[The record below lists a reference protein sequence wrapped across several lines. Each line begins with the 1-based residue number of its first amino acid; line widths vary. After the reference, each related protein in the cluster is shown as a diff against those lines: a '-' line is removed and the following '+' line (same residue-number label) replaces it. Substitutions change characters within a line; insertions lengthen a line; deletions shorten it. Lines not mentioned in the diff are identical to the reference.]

1 MRAAAFR
8 CVAVAVLISGPA
20 HAACTKPDIPACAVQ
35 KGAFPGGA
43 DFDQCRKQM
52 LGYKDGME
60 THASCTK
67 EAGSLQEGQ
76 ASEQELQATLAKF
89 NQRARGE

>member
-1 MRAAAFR
+1 MRAAAFT
-8 CVAVAVLISGPA
+8 CIAVAVLMSAPA
-20 HAACTKPDIPACAVQ
+20 DAACTKPDIPACAVQ
-35 KGAFPGGA
+35 KGAFPVEA

-52 LGYKDGME
+52 LGYKDAME

-67 EAGSLQEGQ
+67 AAGSPQEGQ
-76 ASEQELQATLAKF
+76 ASEQELQAALAKF